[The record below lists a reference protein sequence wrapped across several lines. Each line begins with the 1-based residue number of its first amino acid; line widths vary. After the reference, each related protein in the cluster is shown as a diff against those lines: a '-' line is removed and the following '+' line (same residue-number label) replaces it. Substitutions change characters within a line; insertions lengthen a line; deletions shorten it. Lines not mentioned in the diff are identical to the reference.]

1 MVKDIL
7 WRHPDIPLTHLESV
21 RGIICVEQELWRRNQ
36 KWDSVFSYYDPEDG
50 LIKIREDQLQQEQT
64 FEVAFLVALGQSL
77 LGNYARHKE
86 MQPLEIDGVAL
97 GKVYHLYLRPV
108 IQRTCWFSDQEL
120 SRYLELTRMLPV
132 ESDPSHFTRLI
143 NGDEGFT
150 PPGMLMGLNYAWY
163 LDNRFA
169 SHVEYKMA
177 VMKISPSSLIPEQ
190 VKMLGR
196 RQQLVTFFREVVFR
210 KEQSK

>member
-1 MVKDIL
+1 
-7 WRHPDIPLTHLESV
+7 LE
-21 RGIICVEQELWRRNQ
+21 
-36 KWDSVFSYYDPEDG
+36 
-50 LIKIREDQLQQEQT
+50 QEQT

-77 LGNYARHKE
+77 LGNYARYKE
-86 MQPLEIDGVAL
+86 MKPLKIDGVAL
-97 GKVYHLYLRPV
+97 GKVYHLHLRPAV
-108 IQRTCWFSDQEL
+108 ERTCYFSDQEL
-120 SRYLELTRMLPV
+120 RRYLELTRMLPAATEYPV
-132 ESDPSHFTRLI
+132 HFTRLI

-177 VMKISPSSLIPEQ
+177 VMKIAPASLIPEQ

-196 RQQLVTFFREVVFR
+196 RQRLVSFFREVVFR
-210 KEQSK
+210 K